1 MKSIKNKI
9 FKIIQPDVYKRQ
21 MLVLPRAGEYE
32 IYQPVKVAE
41 LVSDVP
47 KCNGCCTRVPSY
59 CFEVHMELIMR
70 LWD

>member
-1 MKSIKNKI
+1 VCSSFETASGAVRWYCPEPLNTK
-9 FKIIQPDVYKRQ
+9 YT
-21 MLVLPRAGEYE
+21 
-32 IYQPVKVAE
+32 QPVKVAE

-47 KCNGCCTRVPSY
+47 KCNGCCTRVPPH

>member
-1 MKSIKNKI
+1 
-9 FKIIQPDVYKRQ
+9 
-21 MLVLPRAGEYE
+21 MLVLPRAVEYE